1 MTFQET
7 HVSDNTL
14 SIIDTQFQARYSLWT
29 RHCGIVSFSPSF
41 IFSDNLVPENDRIIL
56 TKVKHPYNAF
66 EPFWLLVLY
75 APATSGQQRQQF
87 FDNVLELLHN
97 QDLDINLDRLF
108 ITGDFNYSYL
118 RPHLSSQTS
127 LQWVSFLN
135 DHFYNALMNDDL
147 HEIPTF
153 RRNEIT
159 YSTIDYIFVN
169 QAFRTQVIESNL
181 HKLDVSWTDHSLLS
195 VTCCL
200 GPSPSGPGLWRG
212 NPLLARK
219 PAYQQYLR
227 QHLDDILLKI
237 PSGWNAQKKWDFV
250 KQQVKKVTRTFAID
264 YSDWRKKMIRQ
275 LQSDRNRFLRS
286 KPSLDA
292 RLQHLTILDQQIA
305 SLQQELSET
314 LALKANV
321 RWQEAGE
328 KSVKYLKNLYRQRT
342 VEQHITTLRP
352 NDSTDPVE
360 SIDRMLPIAQH
371 FYQSLF
377 TIDPVDGY
385 QIEHYLDDIHDLPQ
399 LTDDHTDHLLEPIT
413 IEEIIHETA
422 RVENKVSS
430 PGEDGL
436 GYAFLYQLFRYPPL
450 QDLVLEV
457 YNQALNSKKFPK
469 SWQELRN

>member
-1 MTFQET
+1 M
-7 HVSDNTL
+7 
-14 SIIDTQFQARYSLWT
+14 
-29 RHCGIVSFSPSF
+29 
-41 IFSDNLVPENDRIIL
+41 
-56 TKVKHPYNAF
+56 
-66 EPFWLLVLY
+66 
-75 APATSGQQRQQF
+75 
-87 FDNVLELLHN
+87 
-97 QDLDINLDRLF
+97 
-108 ITGDFNYSYL
+108 
-118 RPHLSSQTS
+118 
-127 LQWVSFLN
+127 
-135 DHFYNALMNDDL
+135 
-147 HEIPTF
+147 
-153 RRNEIT
+153 
-159 YSTIDYIFVN
+159 
-169 QAFRTQVIESNL
+169 
-181 HKLDVSWTDHSLLS
+181 
-195 VTCCL
+195 
-200 GPSPSGPGLWRG
+200 
-212 NPLLARK
+212 ARK

-292 RLQHLTILDQQIA
+292 RLQHLTILDQPIA

-360 SIDRMLPIAQH
+360 K
-371 FYQSLF
+371 
-377 TIDPVDGY
+377 
-385 QIEHYLDDIHDLPQ
+385 HYLADIHDLPQ
-399 LTDDHTDHLLEPIT
+399 LTDDHTDHLLEPIN

-436 GYAFLYQLFRYPPL
+436 GYAFLYQLF
-450 QDLVLEV
+450 
-457 YNQALNSKKFPK
+457 
-469 SWQELRN
+469 